1 MCLTAEFYHENMKR
15 WEVHDP
21 LFHTQEGKDKAAR
34 DLVKA
39 KWKSCLN
46 SSGMNWS
53 KLDSGM
59 WIDFSSG
66 ITDVIV
72 SGMCIWT
79 EPVHSSIHYSI
90 PMHLS
95 WPGSPGELE
104 PIPACIRRQAEYTH
118 SFSVDFAPSPCV
130 GDGFPPGAPISLP
143 TRRFRELE
151 TLRLRGG
158 VNLRASRA
166 PKVKPERINQVFLWL
181 LFWEVMPWSN
191 FHNISDTSLSAVGP
205 WWLWFQ

>member
-1 MCLTAEFYHENMKR
+1 
-15 WEVHDP
+15 
-21 LFHTQEGKDKAAR
+21 
-34 DLVKA
+34 
-39 KWKSCLN
+39 
-46 SSGMNWS
+46 
-53 KLDSGM
+53 
-59 WIDFSSG
+59 
-66 ITDVIV
+66 
-72 SGMCIWT
+72 
-79 EPVHSSIHYSI
+79 
-90 PMHLS
+90 MHLS

-143 TRRFRELE
+143 ARRFRELE

-181 LFWEVMPWSN
+181 LF
-191 FHNISDTSLSAVGP
+191 
-205 WWLWFQ
+205 